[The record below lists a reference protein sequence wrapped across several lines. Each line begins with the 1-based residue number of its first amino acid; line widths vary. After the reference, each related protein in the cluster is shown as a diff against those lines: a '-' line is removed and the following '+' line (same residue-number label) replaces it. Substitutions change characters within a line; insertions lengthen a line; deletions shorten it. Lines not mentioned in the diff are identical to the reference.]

1 MIAVL
6 LPPRLGAPESLPDL
20 PERLPEHGVSAV
32 RIGGGADDRPPYAGR
47 YVAHASLEISAA
59 VAADARI
66 ALVAEGE
73 AGPLLAAVG
82 AAQRAAHRPVL
93 AYVLVDAFLPQP
105 GGSTL
110 AEITAAQSPARTGG
124 AEEEPEGAE
133 PGVGPLG
140 EDEPPGYR
148 TEHLP
153 MASDWPDAPCGYLLT
168 RPDRA
173 HVAHVARMRGW
184 AVREA
189 DPEDAPAVLAGL
201 LTELRGI

>member
-6 LPPRLGAPESLPDL
+6 LPPPLGAPESLPDRAD
-20 PERLPEHGVSAV
+20 RLPEHGVPAV

-66 ALVAEGE
+66 ALVAEGD
-73 AGPLLAAVG
+73 AGPLVGAVG

-93 AYVLVDAFLPQP
+93 GYVLVDAFLPQP
-105 GGSTL
+105 GSPTL
-110 AEITAAQSPARTGG
+110 AEITAAQSP
-124 AEEEPEGAE
+124 EGAGTE
-133 PGVGPLG
+133 AAG
-140 EDEPPGYR
+140 PPGYR
-148 TEHLP
+148 TEPLP
-153 MASDWPDAPCGYLLT
+153 MAPDWPDAPCGYLLT

-173 HVAHVARMRGW
+173 HVARLARMRGW

-189 DPEDAPAVLAGL
+189 APEDAPAALADL
-201 LTELRGI
+201 LTELRGV

>member
-6 LPPRLGAPESLPDL
+6 LPPPLGAPGHLPDL
-20 PERLPEHGVSAV
+20 PGRLPDHGIPAV
-32 RIGGGADDRPPYAGR
+32 RIAGGADDRPPYAGR

-66 ALVAEGE
+66 ALVAEGD
-73 AGPLLAAVG
+73 AGPLMGAVG

-110 AEITAAQSPARTGG
+110 AEITAAQSRAG
-124 AEEEPEGAE
+124 EPE
-133 PGVGPLG
+133 PGVGESGAG
-140 EDEPPGYR
+140 EPGEGEPPGYR

-153 MASDWPDAPCGYLLT
+153 MVSDWPDAPCGYLLT
-168 RPDRA
+168 RPERA
-173 HVAHVARMRGW
+173 HVAHLARMRGW

-189 DPEDAPAVLAGL
+189 DPEDAPAALAEL
-201 LTELRGI
+201 LAELRGI

>member
-6 LPPRLGAPESLPDL
+6 LPPPLGASWRVPDL
-20 PERLPEHGVSAV
+20 PDRLPDHGVPAV

-47 YVAHASLEISAA
+47 YVAHASLEINAA

-66 ALVAEGE
+66 ALVAEGD
-73 AGPLLAAVG
+73 AGPLVGAVG

-105 GGSTL
+105 GSPTL
-110 AEITAAQSPARTGG
+110 AEITAAQSPEGGVGPVPGG
-124 AEEEPEGAE
+124 AEPE
-133 PGVGPLG
+133 PGAG
-140 EDEPPGYR
+140 ETGAGEPPGYR
-148 TEHLP
+148 TERLP
-153 MASDWPDAPCGYLLT
+153 MAADWPDAPCGYLLT

-173 HVAHVARMRGW
+173 HVARLARMRGW
-184 AVREA
+184 VVREA
-189 DPEDAPAVLAGL
+189 DPRDAPAALAGL